1 MADRG
6 LRRQSDIE
14 ELTAWLDGE
23 LDPPAAERVA
33 RLVAEDADWR
43 STHEQFLQV
52 AAAMELLRPAGPK
65 QDLTDGIVRAAHRRR
80 RRNRVIQVGT
90 SVAAAAGILLAVLLT
105 PLSRPATPPGSD
117 DVEALIAKTLD
128 EIPAEERFIVQN
140 LSLFQQYEE
149 IVDYQL
155 VRQVVDT
162 RTLECLEAAE
172 APENL
177 H

>member
-23 LDPPAAERVA
+23 LDPPAADRVA
-33 RLVAEDADWR
+33 RLVAEDPHWQR
-43 STHEQFLQV
+43 THEQFCQV
-52 AAAMELLRPAGPK
+52 AAAMELLRPAQPK

-90 SVAAAAGILLAVLLT
+90 SVAAAAGILLAVLLV
-105 PLSRPATPPGSD
+105 PPSRPPTPPKSD

-128 EIPAEERFIVQN
+128 EIPAEDRFIVQN

-149 IVDYQL
+149 IADYQL
-155 VRQVVDT
+155 VRQIVDT
-162 RTLECLEAAE
+162 QTLECLDAAE
-172 APENL
+172 ATGNL